1 MTITS
6 DPTVTTSP
14 TQSGRRLDVT
24 VNPTAADGTPATMGF
39 DHFHIAAVSG
49 SATIA
54 VCDTVNGQ
62 PNTCVLTPLVA
73 GTAYKIVAQ
82 AIKSDN
88 SVALTQNL
96 DPGATT
102 TPKLSPPTGVT
113 AEATGTSGD
122 VKVSWT
128 PDPNVGGS
136 TVARYTASAFLG
148 SSTAQATCQTT
159 DGTTNNCTIHGLV
172 NGAAYNFGV
181 VANGSTAAADSEATD
196 ASGVSAIPGVGSGAP
211 TDALATVDVGS
222 GDGIVTWTPPADT
235 TGVTYVT
242 SISPITGLP
251 PNEETCTSGGTAPIA
266 LCSNLVSGT
275 NYTISV
281 KALKNGVLSAAA
293 TAAVRPTTI
302 VPDDPAT
309 VTATAGDAQV
319 TATWT
324 APAADNGVTVKG
336 YRAIAVL
343 HAAPTVPVAACNT
356 TTALTCDIKGLTN
369 GSLYDVS
376 VVSYGST
383 GTQSSALGLAAAS
396 SVTPAVQPKPGA
408 PTVTTP
414 AQSDITSTTAA
425 ISWTP
430 AGAVNGAAVQ
440 YYTATAAPKASGSA
454 ANTGS
459 ADASNPSCTA
469 VAPNTSCTIS
479 GLLPGTQYTVTVV
492 AYASATS
499 YSTAGTI
506 TLTTPGSSVPGG
518 GGMSGPIVTNRNGLS
533 QMFARGGDSNL
544 WTNVRD
550 ANGNWGQ
557 WTSLGGLIGSEPV
570 AVLNGTG
577 ASARLQVFVLGFA
590 DHAVWYKLQNA
601 NDSGFGPWTQV
612 DGSRWIS
619 KIELTKNK
627 AGTVQVFG
635 RGADGNLYYT
645 VQTSAT
651 DPSAWQNWVSLGGL
665 IASDPV
671 VAQWDDGTLEVFV
684 VGAGDG
690 QIWHRWQARAGDNT
704 SWAWWTHVA
713 PSAAQNVGL

>member
-6 DPTVTTSP
+6 DP

-24 VNPTAADGTPATMGF
+24 VNPTDIDGTPTTTGF

-49 SATIA
+49 SQTIA
-54 VCDTVNGQ
+54 VCDTLNGG
-62 PNTCVLTPLVA
+62 PNACALTPLVA
-73 GTAYKIVAQ
+73 GTAYKIVVQ
-82 AIKSDN
+82 AIKADS

-96 DPGATT
+96 DPGTST

-113 AEATGTSGD
+113 AEATGVSGD

-136 TVARYTASAFLG
+136 TVARFTASAYLG
-148 SSTAQATCQTT
+148 NSTAQATCQTA

-172 NGAAYNFGV
+172 NGASYNFGV
-181 VANGSTAAADSEATD
+181 VANGSTAVADSVATD
-196 ASGVSAIPGVGSGAP
+196 PSAVTAIPGIGSAAP
-211 TDALATVDVGS
+211 TDALATVDAGS
-222 GDGIVTWTPPADT
+222 GDAIVTWTPPADT

-242 SISPITGLP
+242 SISPITAVP
-251 PNEETCTSGGTAPIA
+251 PAPLEVCTSGGTEPIA
-266 LCSNLVSGT
+266 LCSNLAPGT
-275 NYTISV
+275 TYTISV
-281 KALKNGVLSAAA
+281 KAARNGVQSAAA
-293 TAAVRPTTI
+293 TATVRSTT
-302 VPDDPAT
+302 VAPDDPAT
-309 VTATAGDAQV
+309 VTAKAGDAQV
-319 TATWT
+319 TAAWT
-324 APAADNGVTVKG
+324 APATDNGVTVKG

-343 HAAPTVPVAACNT
+343 HAAPTVPVATCNT
-356 TTALTCDIKGLTN
+356 TTAMTCDIKGLTN

-376 VVSYGST
+376 VVAYGST
-383 GTQSSALGLAAAS
+383 GTQSSALGTAAAS

-414 AQSDITSTTAA
+414 AQGDITSTSATV
-425 ISWTP
+425 SWTP

-440 YYTATAAPKASGSA
+440 YYTATATPKASGSA
-454 ANTGS
+454 AG

-469 VAPNTSCTIS
+469 VAPSTSCTIS
-479 GLLPGTQYTVTVV
+479 GLLPGTAYDVKVV

-506 TLTTPGSSVPGG
+506 TLTTSGSSTPGG

-651 DPSAWQNWVSLGGL
+651 NPAAWQNWVSLGGL

-671 VAQWDDGTLEVFV
+671 VAQWDDGTLEVFA

-690 QIWHRWQARAGDNT
+690 QIWHRVQARAGDNT